1 MLITL
6 IMVILQYKL
15 SYHILHLKH
24 MQFLF
29 VNYISKKMG
38 EKKRSIQCG
47 DKLSA
52 GFDPGFEKMDPLFLR

>member
-1 MLITL
+1 
-6 IMVILQYKL
+6 
-15 SYHILHLKH
+15 
-24 MQFLF
+24 
-29 VNYISKKMG
+29 MG